1 MNWYPDVDLLLDEID
16 AGRPMMLGYAAGS
29 PFSQTLGHMTMACD
43 YQWMNNNWY
52 AYVVTGY
59 STAPSFYVWD
69 DNINDCI
76 ITVKMNY

>member
-1 MNWYPDVDLLLDEID
+1 
-16 AGRPMMLGYAAGS
+16 
-29 PFSQTLGHMTMACD
+29 MACG

-59 STAPSFYVWD
+59 SIGPSFYVWD